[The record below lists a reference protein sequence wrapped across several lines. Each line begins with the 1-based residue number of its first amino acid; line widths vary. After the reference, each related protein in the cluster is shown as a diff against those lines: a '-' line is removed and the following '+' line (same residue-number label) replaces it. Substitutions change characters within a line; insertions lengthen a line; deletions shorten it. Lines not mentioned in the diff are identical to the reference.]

1 MTRPTPAPE
10 ADPVLARLLAWA
22 WTQEN
27 VRAVVLTSTRAVPG
41 GRVDELSDW
50 DVVLYLDDPA
60 PFAASAD
67 WLAEAYGPV
76 LVWWGDEHEW
86 RGFRHSMRL
95 VIYRDG
101 TKVDFTLAPADE
113 LAEMVASGVLPG
125 ALDVGYRVLLDRD
138 ARTVALPPPTF
149 TAHVPP
155 RPTAAEYRALVD
167 EFWFESTY
175 VAKNLRRGEL
185 FPARHSLDCVMR
197 DHLRRMLEWRVETER
212 GWSHPPGALGRR
224 MREVV
229 DERSWGEVEATFA
242 GASTEEGWKA
252 LAAMLRLFRRIAREV
267 GDALGFTYPR
277 ELDDTMTAHLER
289 VRGGRLDDENHG
301 QGG

>member
-1 MTRPTPAPE
+1 MMNGGPQP
-10 ADPVLARLLAWA
+10 DPVLDRILAWA
-22 WTQEN
+22 RTVES

-60 PFAASAD
+60 PFSTSTR
-67 WLAEAYGPV
+67 WFAEAYGPV
-76 LVWWGDEHEW
+76 LVWWGDELEW
-86 RGFRHSMRL
+86 RGFGHSMRL

-101 TKVDFTLAPADE
+101 TRVDFTLAPVTE
-113 LAEMVASGVLPG
+113 LDAMAAGQHLPA

-138 ARTVALPPPTF
+138 GRASALPPPTF
-149 TAHVPP
+149 SAHVPP
-155 RPTAAEYRALVD
+155 RPTAGEFRAVVD

-197 DHLRRMLEWRVETER
+197 PHLLRMLEWHAAAAH
-212 GWSHPPGALGRR
+212 GWSVPVGAYGRR
-224 MREVV
+224 MREMV
-229 DERSWGEVEATFA
+229 DAETWREVEATFA
-242 GASTEEGWKA
+242 GAGTDDGWNA
-252 LAAMLRLFRRIAREV
+252 LWAMLGVFRRLALHV
-267 GDALGFTYPR
+267 AGQLGFTYPR
-277 ELDDTMTAHLER
+277 ELDDTMMEHLER
-289 VRGGRLDDENHG
+289 VRGGAGRVADG